1 MAMVQVDLS
10 EYDMLRE
17 AKDKAEKRVKEL
29 EEDIKGLKDKSRVI
43 IHTKYK
49 VKSNP
54 INISAAAR
62 TIVNMSRYLP
72 YLSIEDVEKV
82 LISSKKIIYT
92 DIDTDSTNESEQ
104 LIGFDDVRVMVENK
118 YKKELEDAINYYRE
132 SEESY
137 HKLKDSAYDEVR
149 KDYED
154 SIKKNES
161 INAKLKEEKKEII
174 KTKDAKIKELQD
186 KIAELSKSKEEKV
199 AELTAIIE
207 DAQKRLEEIYGL
219 KKKGLFKSIVEKWK
233 K

>member
-1 MAMVQVDLS
+1 
-10 EYDMLRE
+10 
-17 AKDKAEKRVKEL
+17 
-29 EEDIKGLKDKSRVI
+29 
-43 IHTKYK
+43 
-49 VKSNP
+49 
-54 INISAAAR
+54 
-62 TIVNMSRYLP
+62 MSRYSP

-82 LISSKKIIYT
+82 LISSKIIHT

-118 YKKELEDAINYYRE
+118 YKKELEDAINHYRE

-137 HKLKDSAYDEVR
+137 HKLKDSVYDEVR

-186 KIAELSKSKEEKV
+186 KIAELSKSKEEKI